1 MTGVIS
7 IIIPTFNEA
16 DRIVPLLEHLRASF
30 PDEETILADCGSVD
44 GTAEKASG
52 IARVVVSEKGRAVQM
67 NMGAREAAGDI
78 LWFLH
83 ADCWPNPRSAALIRE
98 ALEDPAV
105 VGGGFRWELNGDKWY
120 YPLVTR
126 LAHFKNRIKRN
137 LFGDMGIFV
146 RTSVFR
152 DLGGY
157 VEIPLCEE
165 VEFNKRLKKAGRT
178 VILDE
183 PLPSSDRKLLEEG
196 PMRAFIKNDIIKIAF
211 ALGVSPETL
220 KKYY

>member
-1 MTGVIS
+1 VIS
-7 IIIPTFNEA
+7 IIIPTLDES
-16 DRIVPLLEHLRASF
+16 DRIVPLLEHLSASF
-30 PDEETILADCGSVD
+30 PDEERIVADCGSED

-52 IARVVVSEKGRAVQM
+52 KARVVISGKGRAVQM
-67 NMGAREAAGDI
+67 NAGAREAAGDI

-83 ADCWPNPRSAALIRE
+83 ADCRPGARSVSLIRE

-105 VGGGFRWELNGDKWY
+105 VGGGFRWELDGDKWY

-126 LAHFKNRIKRN
+126 LAHLKNRMRRN

-146 RTSVFR
+146 RAGVFR
-152 DLGGY
+152 ALGGY
-157 VEIPLCEE
+157 SEIPLCEE
-165 VEFNKRLKKAGRT
+165 VEFNRRLKKAGKT

-196 PMRAFIKNDIIKIAF
+196 PIRAFIKNDIIKIAF
-211 ALGVSPETL
+211 ALGVSPSTL